1 MNCIFFLLS
10 FKKVI
15 SSHFNTHEQI
25 YNLNHSMMSLLEDK
39 KRKDNDVEIQIRSNK
54 RLRNENKIDMTADI
68 DKGKLNLESEKLSAK
83 ELQIVASTNEELEQ
97 CKTIKRVSMYD
108 SAVKPLTNNYNSLM
122 DAYCIETTS
131 FGSTEPLDLSCKSK
145 NNLASS
151 LSNARSLGG
160 ADLYNFIRTDDMDKK
175 VDSSFPEALKN
186 TINTNVNKFQNT
198 GVDTNTSE
206 VLKCTSMMSCFD
218 CEHSFFAPHC
228 STIYCV
234 EQELSKLFDKLEKKF
249 FNLVQARNLP
259 EFNQICFL
267 DARNMPDNDIFCLR
281 KIRLSYYD
289 KLNYTKR
296 KIENC
301 ITIISEQ
308 LKYQQIPMHR
318 YNLIGKVINFTIQV
332 FAFIN
337 DFNFYFNKK
346 LFNFSNVSNR
356 LRYQQYKFTTFFSD
370 SSLKEMIT
378 LVEKLLCQDSHFDH
392 VKGADLKKNLE
403 SLGTHIVY
411 IIEHLKFYIHDLNEY
426 KKIFMNIF

>member
-267 DARNMPDNDIFCLR
+267 DARNMPDND
-281 KIRLSYYD
+281 
-289 KLNYTKR
+289 
-296 KIENC
+296 
-301 ITIISEQ
+301 
-308 LKYQQIPMHR
+308 
-318 YNLIGKVINFTIQV
+318 
-332 FAFIN
+332 
-337 DFNFYFNKK
+337 YF
-346 LFNFSNVSNR
+346 LF
-356 LRYQQYKFTTFFSD
+356 
-370 SSLKEMIT
+370 
-378 LVEKLLCQDSHFDH
+378 
-392 VKGADLKKNLE
+392 KKN
-403 SLGTHIVY
+403 
-411 IIEHLKFYIHDLNEY
+411 
-426 KKIFMNIF
+426 